1 MINKIKNQYTKGESI
16 MNQSILIRQNENY
29 TTMQEMS
36 EQLLAEIYFRELEL
50 LREDYERSQ
59 ERRE

>member
-16 MNQSILIRQNENY
+16 MNQSILIRQKENY

-50 LREDYERSQ
+50 LREDYECSQ

>member
-1 MINKIKNQYTKGESI
+1 

-29 TTMQEMS
+29 TTMQEML